1 MIIGQGVHAQ
11 DRFEEGGEPAV
22 GNLYG
27 HIVLKGWI
35 FHLIED
41 MNGIQHNGKLLCT
54 VGTNPSHKQAKGISC
69 HSLVAQMYSL
79 QLDTVPSLA
88 LSVKQ
93 DGTQLLLYIEQF
105 SMNEIQFLQHAVQL
119 GTLLLQG
126 FLWQEY
132 LLGLYVGLFL
142 AESQEI
148 STLGH
153 LVHRDGE
160 IVVGPLLT
168 EELGTAAEEADGKS

>member
-1 MIIGQGVHAQ
+1 
-11 DRFEEGGEPAV
+11 
-22 GNLYG
+22 
-27 HIVLKGWI
+27 
-35 FHLIED
+35 
-41 MNGIQHNGKLLCT
+41 
-54 VGTNPSHKQAKGISC
+54 
-69 HSLVAQMYSL
+69 
-79 QLDTVPSLA
+79 
-88 LSVKQ
+88 
-93 DGTQLLLYIEQF
+93 
-105 SMNEIQFLQHAVQL
+105 MNEIQFLQHAVQL

-148 STLGH
+148 GTLGH